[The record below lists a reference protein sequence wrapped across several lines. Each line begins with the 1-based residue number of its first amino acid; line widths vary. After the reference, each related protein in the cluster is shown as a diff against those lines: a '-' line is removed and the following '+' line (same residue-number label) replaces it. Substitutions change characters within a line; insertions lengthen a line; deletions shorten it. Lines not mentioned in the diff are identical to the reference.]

1 MEASRLSVPARSPR
15 PATVREAGTQ
25 TRLHLNLATLVT
37 PVVLALGAT
46 APLMRGLFFPED
58 RLPVEA
64 LIGAL
69 FALAMLHRLLRG
81 RPVVP
86 VTPAAGATVAWA
98 AVAYVG
104 IGGAADR
111 ADAIDGFLLL
121 TAYAAF
127 YITAL
132 TVMDQPR
139 AWRRWAAVLSA
150 GGVLVAGVGLG
161 AALGVV
167 HFPGAVDNGR
177 LMSTFQYPNALAGYL
192 ALQTVLA
199 IGWATTARSLTGRAA
214 ALVAGAL
221 AVAALVGT
229 NSRGT
234 WLVLPVA
241 VAAYLAG
248 VGRSS
253 RWAAVYATAF
263 ILTGGLV
270 GARGFF
276 PQIEASHRLAVL
288 GIGAGLVVAAVGAV
302 LVRVW
307 SQLARGPLAYVLAL
321 PGVVAKLRW
330 AGLAYAGAMAALFAY
345 YTWSSVPQPLLGI
358 LPGGAV
364 RRVQQIDLHDPS
376 AIVRLLAS
384 RDGLELW
391 RQRPLL
397 GWGHG
402 GWNALYHTVQP
413 YLYWTTEV
421 HNHYVQTLVEY
432 GAFGLLAFLVLALA
446 APVAAV
452 RARLAMGAAAE
463 ARDWPLVWAL
473 AAAGGAELLHA
484 AIDFDFSFPAI
495 VMTLLGSWACLE
507 AFAGLDRARL
517 ATDDRA
523 RAARADG
530 ANGARW
536 ANRAARWAWIP
547 WLRTPARLA
556 VAAAAVTV
564 GALLFVHTSRL
575 YDAGVEAARGAQ
587 AILAKEWV
595 TAREALQTAHAE
607 APWTGSY
614 TVDLAQAT
622 FAIRLQEDGGTL
634 TTAHRA
640 EVARLL
646 QEASHTQPDNLALRI
661 KLAEVYAL
669 LGMPEETV
677 SQAQAAERLAPL
689 DPDVYVLEA
698 RTGLAAIYASLHAG
712 DRAHA
717 LAAARRIADL
727 PARWTAAARAANAG
741 LPKDFFKNPEAPRP
755 ELVLG
760 RADALYVMGRYGDVT
775 ETLRPFV
782 RAEDWPRLQA
792 WAQGAGGA
800 VQPRAAPGTPPAV
813 AAHAFTTLAAAW
825 TWQYGHRADAAVQAL
840 LAQAEKAQRGS
851 RATYLQ
857 LISVH
862 AGG

>member
-1 MEASRLSVPARSPR
+1 MPR
-15 PATVREAGTQ
+15 
-25 TRLHLNLATLVT
+25 TRLHLNLGALVW
-37 PVVLALGAT
+37 PVILLVGAT

-64 LIGAL
+64 LIGVL
-69 FALAMLHRLLRG
+69 FALAVLHRLLRG

-86 VTPAAGATVAWA
+86 VTPVAGAAVAWA
-98 AVAYVG
+98 AVAYLG
-104 IGGAADR
+104 IGGAADH
-111 ADAIDGFLLL
+111 AGAVDGFLLV

-127 YITAL
+127 YAAAL
-132 TVMDQPR
+132 TVLDSPA
-139 AWRRWAAVLSA
+139 AWRRWALALSV

-167 HFPGAVDNGR
+167 HFPGAVEGGR

-192 ALQTVLA
+192 AMQTVLA
-199 IGWATTARSLTGRAA
+199 VGWAATARGGLGRAA
-214 ALVAGAL
+214 ALAAGAL
-221 AVAALVGT
+221 AVAGLVGT

-234 WLVLPVA
+234 WLVLPLA
-241 VAAYLAG
+241 LALYLGG
-248 VGRSS
+248 VGRAS

-270 GARGFF
+270 AARGFF
-276 PQIEASHRLAVL
+276 PQVESSHRAALLGLA
-288 GIGAGLVVAAVGAV
+288 AGLVVAVMGAA
-302 LVRVW
+302 LERGW
-307 SQLARGPLAYVLAL
+307 SQLSRGPLAYVLEL
-321 PGVVAKLRW
+321 PGIAAKLRW
-330 AGLAYAGAMAALFAY
+330 AGLAYAAGMAGLFAY
-345 YTWSSVPQPLLGI
+345 YTWLSVPQPLLGI
-358 LPGGAV
+358 LPGSAV
-364 RRVQQIDLHDPS
+364 QRVQQIDLHDPS
-376 AIVRLLAS
+376 AIVRMLAS

-432 GAFGLLAFLVLALA
+432 GALGLLAFLVLAVA
-446 APVAAV
+446 APAAAV
-452 RARLAMGAAAE
+452 RAQRVGSAAKA
-463 ARDWPLVWAL
+463 ADWTIIWAL
-473 AAAGGAELLHA
+473 AAAGVAELLHA
-484 AIDFDFSFPAI
+484 GIDFDFSFPSI
-495 VMTLLGSWACLE
+495 VLTLLGSWACLE
-507 AFAGLDRARL
+507 AFAGLDPAAGGAGGVLAGVSGRQTVGTRRPFPSVPPILGDPSRL
-517 ATDDRA
+517 
-523 RAARADG
+523 
-530 ANGARW
+530 RW
-536 ANRAARWAWIP
+536 ASR
-547 WLRTPARLA
+547 LRVPLRLG
-556 VAAAAVTV
+556 VAAAAVAA

-575 YDAGVEAARGAQ
+575 YDAGTEAARGAQ
-587 AILAKEWV
+587 AMLAKQWV
-595 TAREALQTAHAE
+595 AARDALQTAHAE
-607 APWTGSY
+607 APWTGAY

-622 FAIRLQEDGGTL
+622 FAIRLQEDGGAL
-634 TTAHRA
+634 TPAHRQ

-646 QEASHTQPDNLALRI
+646 LEASHVQPDDLALRM

-677 SQAQAAERLAPL
+677 TQAQAAERLAPL

-727 PARWTAAARAANAG
+727 PARWTAAARAGNAR
-741 LPKDFFKNPEAPRP
+741 LPEGFFKNPEEPRP

-760 RADALYVMGRYGDVT
+760 RADALYVMGLYDDVA

-782 RAEDWPRLQA
+782 RPEDWPKLRA
-792 WAQGAGGA
+792 WAQGQGSAL
-800 VQPRAAPGTPPAV
+800 QPRASPGTPPAV
-813 AAHAFTTLAAAW
+813 AAHAFATLAAAW
-825 TWQYGHRADAAVQAL
+825 TWQYGHAADAAVQAL

-851 RATYLQ
+851 KAVYLQ
-857 LISVH
+857 LVSVH